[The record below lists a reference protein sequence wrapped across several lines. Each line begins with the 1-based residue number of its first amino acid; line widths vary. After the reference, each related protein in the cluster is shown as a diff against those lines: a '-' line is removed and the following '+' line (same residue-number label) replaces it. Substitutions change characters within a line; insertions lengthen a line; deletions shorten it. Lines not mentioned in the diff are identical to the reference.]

1 MSPTRSE
8 YSKLGLELVSL
19 EDNRSRTPKKPSM
32 AEEKK
37 NDRAD
42 DSINLLLEQA
52 LTRQRDEMMEN
63 FSHILQRL
71 SITTGAS
78 SSSGHFGGTS
88 PFKVQVNF
96 DIPIFEGQ
104 IDADALEKWLN
115 LLEGYFSVHNF
126 SDREKIT
133 FALLKALPHVKHWW
147 ETYWEQSSTEE
158 SGIYGVEPTWD
169 FFVDA
174 VKEQYYPVGNYE
186 DQYMRWT
193 TLRQE
198 RGQAVLE
205 FTNTFHTLH
214 TKLGIKDSERHLVL
228 KYRGALHRYIQ
239 TEMDFLDI
247 SSLGVAYRY
256 VVKIKQKF
264 KHQNKREFGS
274 ANPQQPKYDKDDP
287 NKQSPENQSKPQ
299 EKKGHRKT
307 KKDTENGVISTKS
320 PGTTPMNVTQNSH
333 WWSRSKTRSRTLIQN
348 SENIDRRQIIDID
361 PTAIVATATI
371 QPEEPTDPEEG
382 ERLFHSQMWVKGT
395 PLHFIVDSGS

>member
-1 MSPTRSE
+1 
-8 YSKLGLELVSL
+8 
-19 EDNRSRTPKKPSM
+19 M

-37 NDRAD
+37 NDGAD
-42 DSINLLLEQA
+42 DPINLLLEQA

-71 SITTGAS
+71 SIASGAS
-78 SSSGHFGGTS
+78 SSSDHFGGTS

-96 DIPIFEGQ
+96 DIPVFEGQ
-104 IDADALEKWLN
+104 IDAEALEKWLT

-126 SDREKIT
+126 FDKEKIT

-158 SGIYGVEPTWD
+158 SGIYGADPTWD

-205 FTNTFHTLH
+205 FTNTFHTLR

-247 SSLGVAYRY
+247 SSLGAAYRY
-256 VVKIKQKF
+256 AVKIEQKF
-264 KHQNKREFGS
+264 KHQNKWEFRS

-287 NKQSPENQSKPQ
+287 NKQSPENQSKTQ
-299 EKKGHRKT
+299 EKKGHGKT
-307 KKDTENGVISTKS
+307 KKDTGKWCDFHKS
-320 PGTTPMNVTQNSH
+320 PWHNTDEC
-333 WWSRSKTRSRTLIQN
+333 RSK
-348 SENIDRRQIIDID
+348 
-361 PTAIVATATI
+361 
-371 QPEEPTDPEEG
+371 
-382 ERLFHSQMWVKGT
+382 
-395 PLHFIVDSGS
+395 

>member
-8 YSKLGLELVSL
+8 YRKLGLELVSL
-19 EDNRSRTPKKPSM
+19 EDNRSHTPKKPSM

-37 NDRAD
+37 NDGAD
-42 DSINLLLEQA
+42 DPINLLLEQA

-63 FSHILQRL
+63 FSHILQCL
-71 SITTGAS
+71 PIASGAS

-96 DIPIFEGQ
+96 DIPVFEGQ
-104 IDADALEKWLN
+104 IDAEALEKWLT

-126 SDREKIT
+126 SDKEKIT

-158 SGIYGVEPTWD
+158 SGIYGADPTWD

-198 RGQAVLE
+198 RGQAVPE
-205 FTNTFHTLH
+205 FTNTFHTLR

-256 VVKIKQKF
+256 AVKIEQKF
-264 KHQNKREFGS
+264 KHQNKRSSGLQIH
-274 ANPQQPKYDKDDP
+274 N
-287 NKQSPENQSKPQ
+287 NQSMTKTSLTNSLP
-299 EKKGHRKT
+299 KTSPRHRKRRVT
-307 KKDTENGVISTKS
+307 GRQRRTPENGVISTKS
-320 PGTTPMNVTQNSH
+320 PGTTPMNVAQNSH
-333 WWSRSKTRSRTLIQN
+333 WWPRSKTRSRTLIQN
-348 SENIDRRQIIDID
+348 LILKILVKDRSLTQ
-361 PTAIVATATI
+361 
-371 QPEEPTDPEEG
+371 
-382 ERLFHSQMWVKGT
+382 T
-395 PLHFIVDSGS
+395 PLLLSRPQQFNQKNQQILKRGSTFFIHRCG